1 MFLPTDFTVQ
11 CFMSD
16 ICLVSVSVSACQL
29 FFFFFLF
36 PERPLV
42 SVSPVE
48 KMFWHG
54 VAVTVTFFVSSFFIS
69 PHKPSLLVSVSLL
82 FVANRSHSSFPAES
96 CFILL
101 FIFKIR

>member
-11 CFMSD
+11 RFMSD

-29 FFFFFLF
+29 FFFLF

-54 VAVTVTFFVSSFFIS
+54 AAVTVTFFVSSFFIS

-82 FVANRSHSSFPAES
+82 SVANGNHSSFPCREVAL
-96 CFILL
+96 FLL
-101 FIFKIR
+101 FVFKTR